1 VHFIDKEKRSRII
14 LSRFV
19 NPSFSKKTNQVLTP
33 PVLLETL
40 SSFKELSTSS
50 VCIISDS
57 ITEPLVYVVNV
68 SFVTVEAFGRK
79 PCSFF
84 SIVLRIAFDRDSSF
98 AGDESLNKKE
108 YDLKRFIFLLF
119 EFDSTSI
126 LYQANRITY
135 HYFCMDHMY
144 KIQNNIFHC

>member
-98 AGDESLNKKE
+98 AGDESLNKKNM
-108 YDLKRFIFLLF
+108 I
-119 EFDSTSI
+119 
-126 LYQANRITY
+126 
-135 HYFCMDHMY
+135 
-144 KIQNNIFHC
+144 